1 MGLTRGRR
9 STLELAQRARLWTL
23 WGGFTGLLVLMCT
36 MAIDSG
42 LSLRGV
48 VETSAQLRKAS
59 RQRDELLDQLR
70 NDIYHSSTILRDY
83 LLENDPARGARQKD
97 ELEHIRVRLTNTLLN
112 YGQNAPVDEREAFG
126 ALASHVNTY
135 WELLQPALAWNTPL
149 RLARGESFLREVVI
163 PRRVEVVDLVNQITA
178 LNKRDFEAGE
188 VKFEELQSR
197 FRNRIT
203 WMCLTAMVF
212 GFVLAW
218 VVMRR
223 VTHLER
229 ETAVRYAEVEVARR
243 NLRRLSE
250 RLVNAQEEERRTIA
264 RELHDEIGQ
273 AVSATLVELGRLE
286 AALSDVA
293 AHRERLTSVRRMLE
307 GCVSSVRDMALLLRP
322 SMLDD
327 LGLVAA
333 LKWQAREVTRR
344 TGLDVR
350 MATEEIANDL
360 PDSHK
365 TCIYRVVQEALNNCA
380 KHSHAT
386 QVRVFVR
393 RDGDGLTVT
402 VQDDGVGFDST
413 RERGMGLLGI
423 EERVTR
429 LSGLFSIQ
437 SSSGDGTILA
447 IRVPLPQYELA
458 STKGIL

>member
-1 MGLTRGRR
+1 
-9 STLELAQRARLWTL
+9 
-23 WGGFTGLLVLMCT
+23 MCA

-42 LSLRGV
+42 LSLSGV
-48 VETSAQLRKAS
+48 AETSAKLRKAS

-70 NDIYHSSTILRDY
+70 NDIYHSSTVLRDY
-83 LLENDPARGARQKD
+83 LLENDPARGTHQKD
-97 ELEHIRVRLTNTLLN
+97 ELEHIRFRLTSILVD
-112 YGQNAPVDEREAFG
+112 YGKNAPVDEHDAVA

-135 WELLQPALAWNTPL
+135 WEFLRPALDWNTSV

-163 PRRVEVVDLVNQITA
+163 PRRAEVVDLVNQITA
-178 LNKRDFEAGE
+178 LNERDFDAGE

-197 FRNRIT
+197 FRDRIT
-203 WMCLTAMVF
+203 WMCITAMVF

-223 VTHLER
+223 VIHLER
-229 ETAVRYAEVEVARR
+229 ETAVRYAEVEEARH

-273 AVSATLVELGRLE
+273 AMSATLVELGRLE
-286 AALSDVA
+286 ATPSDSA
-293 AHRERLTSVRRMLE
+293 AHRERLASVRGMLE

-344 TGLDVR
+344 TRLDVR
-350 MATEEIANDL
+350 MATEEIVDDL

-365 TCIYRVVQEALNNCA
+365 TCVYRVVQEALNNCA
-380 KHSHAT
+380 KHSHAK

-402 VQDDGVGFDST
+402 VQDDGVGFDFT
-413 RERGMGLLGI
+413 RERGMGLLGM

-429 LSGLFSIQ
+429 LNGLFSIQ
-437 SSSGDGTILA
+437 SSSGHGTILA
-447 IRVPLPQYELA
+447 IRVPLPQYEVA
-458 STKGIL
+458 SA

>member
-1 MGLTRGRR
+1 
-9 STLELAQRARLWTL
+9 
-23 WGGFTGLLVLMCT
+23 MCA

-42 LSLRGV
+42 LSLSGV
-48 VETSAQLRKAS
+48 AETSAKLRKAS

-70 NDIYHSSTILRDY
+70 NDIYHSSTVLRDY
-83 LLENDPARGARQKD
+83 LLENDPARGAHQKD
-97 ELEHIRVRLTNTLLN
+97 ELEHIRFRLTSILVD
-112 YGQNAPVDEREAFG
+112 YGKNAPVDEHDAVA

-135 WELLQPALAWNTPL
+135 WEFLRPALDWNTSV

-163 PRRVEVVDLVNQITA
+163 PRRAEVVDFVNQIAA
-178 LNKRDFEAGE
+178 LNERDFDAGE

-197 FRNRIT
+197 FRDRIT
-203 WMCLTAMVF
+203 WMCITAMVF

-223 VTHLER
+223 VIHLER
-229 ETAVRYAEVEVARR
+229 ETAVRYAEVEEARH

-273 AVSATLVELGRLE
+273 AMSATLVELGRLE
-286 AALSDVA
+286 ATPSDSA
-293 AHRERLTSVRRMLE
+293 AHRERLASVRGMLE

-344 TGLDVR
+344 TRLDVR
-350 MATEEIANDL
+350 MATEEIVDDL

-365 TCIYRVVQEALNNCA
+365 TCVYRVVQEALNNCA
-380 KHSHAT
+380 KHSHAK

-402 VQDDGVGFDST
+402 VQDDGVGFDFT
-413 RERGMGLLGI
+413 RERGMGLLGM

-429 LSGLFSIQ
+429 LNGLFSIQ
-437 SSSGDGTILA
+437 SSSGHGTILA
-447 IRVPLPQYELA
+447 IRVPLPQYEVA
-458 STKGIL
+458 SA

>member
-1 MGLTRGRR
+1 
-9 STLELAQRARLWTL
+9 
-23 WGGFTGLLVLMCT
+23 MCA

-42 LSLRGV
+42 LSLSGV
-48 VETSAQLRKAS
+48 AETSAKLRKAS

-70 NDIYHSSTILRDY
+70 NDIYHSSTVLRDY
-83 LLENDPARGARQKD
+83 LLENDPARGAHQKD
-97 ELEHIRVRLTNTLLN
+97 ELEHIRFRLTSILVD
-112 YGQNAPVDEREAFG
+112 YGKNAPVDEHDAVA

-135 WELLQPALAWNTPL
+135 WEFLRPALDWNTSV

-163 PRRVEVVDLVNQITA
+163 PRRAEVVDLVNQITA
-178 LNKRDFEAGE
+178 LNERDFDAGE

-197 FRNRIT
+197 FRDRIT
-203 WMCLTAMVF
+203 WMCITAMVF

-223 VTHLER
+223 VIHLER
-229 ETAVRYAEVEVARR
+229 ETAVRYAEVEEARH

-273 AVSATLVELGRLE
+273 AMSATLVELGRLE
-286 AALSDVA
+286 ATPSDSA
-293 AHRERLTSVRRMLE
+293 AHRERLASVRGMLE

-344 TGLDVR
+344 TRLDVR
-350 MATEEIANDL
+350 MATEEIVDDL

-365 TCIYRVVQEALNNCA
+365 TCVYRVVQEALNNCA
-380 KHSHAT
+380 KHSHAK

-402 VQDDGVGFDST
+402 VQDDGVGFDFT
-413 RERGMGLLGI
+413 RERGMGLLGM

-429 LSGLFSIQ
+429 LNGLFSIQ
-437 SSSGDGTILA
+437 SSSGHGTILA
-447 IRVPLPQYELA
+447 IRVPLPQYEVA
-458 STKGIL
+458 SA